1 MKLISVIFMNLWG
14 YDILIFLTAAV
25 TAVVYK
31 MLKRSANKLY
41 KKMHLTVF
49 VPDGGVSKREAERDI
64 KKLREQDVVAMRNHT
79 GKLYSLFVNLTG
91 IFPLLGILG
100 TVVSL
105 LGLVADNTDVTGNFY
120 GALTS
125 TFWGL
130 VFAIIFKFLDGVI
143 SSKIEDNEKSVE
155 LFLTRNYRP
164 EADKTVNREP
174 ETALIEEKVG
184 AHSSEK
190 KGLELFKELFLGG
203 EDDGNGGDYEE

>member
-14 YDILIFLTAAV
+14 YDILIFLTAV
-25 TAVVYK
+25 FTAIVYRYLK
-31 MLKRSANKLY
+31 MSADKLY

-49 VPDGGVSKREAERDI
+49 VPDGSSRHEADKEI
-64 KKLREQDVVAMRNHT
+64 SGLREQDIVAMRNHT

-105 LGLVADNTDVTGNFY
+105 LGLVADNTNVTGNFY

-130 VFAIIFKFLDGVI
+130 VFAILFKLLDGFL
-143 SSKIEDNEKSVE
+143 SARLEDN
-155 LFLTRNYRP
+155 
-164 EADKTVNREP
+164 DKNVTLLLERRDLLKE
-174 ETALIEEKVG
+174 EEK
-184 AHSSEK
+184 A
-190 KGLELFKELFLGG
+190 
-203 EDDGNGGDYEE
+203 